1 MLKGMCD
8 LFAVGK
14 RLPIGKTSLNSLLFC
29 LILIASL
36 TAPAFAQDQAAPKE
50 GTFEYYKSLAEKG
63 NAEAQMKLGELYK
76 SGKEVAQ
83 NVAESAKW
91 YRKAAEQ
98 GMKDAQFKLGELLFE
113 GKGIAQDA
121 KEAADWLEKAA
132 SQGHQAAKD
141 KLSEIKSKTQDS
153 LKDLNKALDLI
164 R

>member
-1 MLKGMCD
+1 MFQGMFD
-8 LFAVGK
+8 RVVAGQ
-14 RLPIGKTSLNSLLFC
+14 RLSTARSSLIRLSFCIVLVASMIGL
-29 LILIASL
+29 AS
-36 TAPAFAQDQAAPKE
+36 AQDQTPPKE

-98 GMKDAQFKLGELLFE
+98 GLKDAQFKLGELLFE

-141 KLSEIKSKTQDS
+141 KLSEIKAKTQDS

>member
-1 MLKGMCD
+1 MVKGMCD
-8 LFAVGK
+8 LFVAGK
-14 RLPIGKTSLNSLLFC
+14 RLPIGKTSFSSLFFC

-36 TAPAFAQDQAAPKE
+36 TWPAFAQDQASPKE

-98 GMKDAQFKLGELLFE
+98 GLKDAQFKLGELLFE

-132 SQGHQAAKD
+132 TQGHQAAKD